1 MLCLSFLNPHADAMP
16 DKTVFDKMVVKNA
29 KALAVLN
36 DGGEHAALLAQLPAG
51 RRVSEGE
58 RADWILLFA
67 RSRAE
72 LEQFLPAAQARLAPG
87 GALWVA
93 YRKGGVKAGSDLHR
107 DDIRLYAQ
115 ETGLAS
121 VAMVAIDAAW
131 SALRLKQA

>member
-1 MLCLSFLNPHADAMP
+1 MP
-16 DKTVFDKMVVKNA
+16 DKTVAEKMVVKNA
-29 KALAVLN
+29 RALAVLN
-36 DGGEHAALLAQLPAG
+36 DGGEHAALLAQLPAE

-58 RADWILLFA
+58 NADWLLLFA

-87 GALWVA
+87 GAVWVA
-93 YRKGGVKAGSDLHR
+93 YRKGGIKAGSDIHR

-115 ETGLAS
+115 ATGLDS
-121 VAMVAIDAAW
+121 VAMIAIDSEW

>member
-1 MLCLSFLNPHADAMP
+1 MP
-16 DKTVFDKMVVKNA
+16 DKTVAEKMYVKNA

-36 DGGEHAALLAQLPAG
+36 DGGEHAALLAQLPAE

-58 RADWILLFA
+58 SADWIVLFA

-72 LEQFLPAAQARLAPG
+72 LERFLPAAQARLTQG

-93 YRKGGVKAGSDLHR
+93 YRKGGVKAGSDIHR

-115 ETGLAS
+115 ESGLDS
-121 VAMVAIDAAW
+121 VAMVAIDADW

>member
-29 KALAVLN
+29 RALAVLN

-51 RRVSEGE
+51 RRVSEGA
-58 RADWILLFA
+58 RADWILLFS

-93 YRKGGVKAGSDLHR
+93 YRKGGVKAGSDIHR